1 MEAVVYI
8 YIKDNEIKVL
18 DSSFN
23 KDEHDSLL
31 KDNWKHTVT
40 LNATT
45 FIKYVYENTI
55 DDNIKQ
61 ILNGNK

>member
-40 LNATT
+40 LNTTT

-61 ILNGNK
+61 ILNGK